1 VAVLYSKGVC
11 LVFSSSREIHRDKV
25 HNGAHGHIKL
35 HEKEKV
41 QVVRAVV
48 ESERLNDAFVTKSK
62 GEAQEQYNQRHA

>member
-1 VAVLYSKGVC
+1 M
-11 LVFSSSREIHRDKV
+11 

-62 GEAQEQYNQRHA
+62 GEAQEKDYQRHA